1 MNRCDG
7 KETSRPLPS
16 CLKYQN
22 PINYDSSSGEGQLPG
37 DVTSQAELEL
47 SHLNTRANRLL
58 ESLLEQAEPCARKL
72 ASQAEESAGSGFD
85 LLGLKEAGTGV
96 SSSELGARAPARR
109 PAQTR
114 CRDSQKEPHEASPSP
129 LPANTYFAQDLPA
142 GRPAQPLG
150 QAVEEPEP
158 GEGGDG
164 GAPGEDHVDQAHHQ
178 EAGGEEPAGAQLVGE
193 DAADELADGVRGGLA
208 AGDET
213 CGGAEPETRLSRAAR
228 PPARPLTPA
237 PGGQGGGGAAGTGT
251 HPARP
256 SPAAPRP

>member
-1 MNRCDG
+1 M
-7 KETSRPLPS
+7 EP
-16 CLKYQN
+16 
-22 PINYDSSSGEGQLPG
+22 
-37 DVTSQAELEL
+37 
-47 SHLNTRANRLL
+47 
-58 ESLLEQAEPCARKL
+58 LLEQAEPCARKL
-72 ASQAEESAGSGFD
+72 ALQAEESAGSGFV
-85 LLGLKEAGTGV
+85 LLGLKEAGAGA
-96 SSSELGARAPARR
+96 SSSGLGASAPARR

-114 CRDSQKEPHEASPSP
+114 CRDSRKEPHEASPSP
-129 LPANTYFAQDLPA
+129 LPANAYFAQDLPA

-237 PGGQGGGGAAGTGT
+237 PSGQGGGGGGGTGDRGVRRQR
-251 HPARP
+251 HSP
-256 SPAAPRP
+256 SSSFPSGTSAMTAGMTKEKVLRLK